1 MSVISHGAR
10 LAGATILPKVSYYR
24 GLVDKYTKFFIN
36 ETVEKNTI
44 LYESRDGKSMTDSPL
59 AIFEYLLKVD
69 KEQAYTH
76 IWSVTQ
82 NEELEKIKSLYKD
95 HKNVIFVI
103 RNSENYLKWLAK
115 AEYLI
120 NNSTFQPFVT
130 IKENQTYINTWHGTP
145 LKTMGFDIPG
155 NPANAKNVVRNFYM
169 ADFLISPNHHTTN
182 MFLKSY
188 RLNDNYSGKII
199 ESGYPRIDQTF
210 EKNKDEL
217 LKLLFDF
224 DITLDL
230 SKKIMLY
237 TPTCK
242 LNDPATF
249 SDEVKQIQSEMELVR
264 EKFDDSYNV
273 LVKVH
278 PFLYDEAKKNVALR
292 PFLITD
298 VIDTNK
304 LLGITDLLITDYSS
318 IFFDYLVTDKPIL
331 FYCWDDDLYSNQR
344 GKYFEYEELP
354 GAVAFNIDELL
365 ANIENLENNVPNY
378 QANYDKC
385 KEKFVCYDDGFVTER
400 IVNIIFNKENLPDV
414 VVIEPDTTKKSLLIY
429 PGGLRNNGIT
439 SSFLNLMQTIDYSQ
453 YRVVLLLDN
462 LSMPEQIKNVAS
474 VPENVTLL
482 FRYDVPLFTIKEHYR
497 DLKIHFNGVKK
508 GKEEQYPEEIY
519 KRELDRLMGTPNFD
533 VAIDFSGYSLHWS
546 KLILASQTKH
556 YVCYLHSDMK
566 LDQERTVNGKK
577 IHKINL
583 LGQFSVYDRYD
594 KLVSVSEP
602 IMEINKEQ
610 LKEYAAAEKFTY
622 ATNTINIKNILTI
635 NEQRP
640 IVKEVAQTILFV
652 RSGRLNRPE
661 KKLLIK
667 STRPD
672 MTLGSIQEKYLTSDE
687 VSVLGKFVYQSET
700 YYKISQDHIYLGW
713 VKAKEVS
720 VSPVSIL
727 SEKSVSKFG
736 KLNTYTDD
744 DFYSEPIGLEKSVPL
759 STAAELRNVYVD
771 ITKEVVTEEG
781 TSVLVTLKGKDLGWV
796 PKNKITWSKK
806 LSPNKK
812 ASLIVK
818 ILRQLVKVPNH
829 LQHKDKLK
837 EIAIRPLKK
846 EILSGYYRQAEVKA
860 LTAYEKPIETI
871 NPIQLGE
878 VEVLYVKSLSTTSNG
893 RWFEILTENHKTLWI
908 KEENLKL
915 TSLKDEEII
924 FEKEV
929 MYTATSK
936 ELLTTVYPT
945 LSDCIENKGQEIKAL
960 TQYQVIK
967 EAKTSLEREFLL
979 VSYEGKELWVGKEDL
994 VLEEV
999 TGITNAE
1006 GQVFSYPN
1014 PDVSNIVTVGR
1025 LSPEKN
1031 QIVLIQAF
1039 SEYQKTYPKS
1049 HLYII
1054 GAGVEAAKLEKEIS
1068 RLELKEKVTIL
1079 GQVYNPFEFMKQCDI
1094 FALTSLYEGQSLVLV
1109 EALTLQM
1116 KCVSTDIP
1124 ACRDVLQNGEYGLLT
1139 KTNDVKGVTDGLIS
1153 MMSKEQSDFKTF
1165 DPYKYNELALKEFY
1179 EQLEG

>member
-1 MSVISHGAR
+1 MSIISHGAR

-69 KEQAYTH
+69 KEQSYTH
-76 IWSVTQ
+76 IWSVTK

-95 HKNVIFVI
+95 HKNVIFVT
-103 RNSENYLKWLAK
+103 RNSESYLKWLAK

-210 EKNKDEL
+210 EKNKDQL

-439 SSFLNLMQTIDYSQ
+439 SSFLNLMLTID
-453 YRVVLLLDN
+453 
-462 LSMPEQIKNVAS
+462 
-474 VPENVTLL
+474 
-482 FRYDVPLFTIKEHYR
+482 
-497 DLKIHFNGVKK
+497 
-508 GKEEQYPEEIY
+508 
-519 KRELDRLMGTPNFD
+519 
-533 VAIDFSGYSLHWS
+533 
-546 KLILASQTKH
+546 
-556 YVCYLHSDMK
+556 
-566 LDQERTVNGKK
+566 
-577 IHKINL
+577 
-583 LGQFSVYDRYD
+583 
-594 KLVSVSEP
+594 
-602 IMEINKEQ
+602 
-610 LKEYAAAEKFTY
+610 
-622 ATNTINIKNILTI
+622 
-635 NEQRP
+635 
-640 IVKEVAQTILFV
+640 
-652 RSGRLNRPE
+652 
-661 KKLLIK
+661 
-667 STRPD
+667 
-672 MTLGSIQEKYLTSDE
+672 
-687 VSVLGKFVYQSET
+687 
-700 YYKISQDHIYLGW
+700 
-713 VKAKEVS
+713 
-720 VSPVSIL
+720 
-727 SEKSVSKFG
+727 
-736 KLNTYTDD
+736 
-744 DFYSEPIGLEKSVPL
+744 
-759 STAAELRNVYVD
+759 
-771 ITKEVVTEEG
+771 
-781 TSVLVTLKGKDLGWV
+781 
-796 PKNKITWSKK
+796 
-806 LSPNKK
+806 
-812 ASLIVK
+812 
-818 ILRQLVKVPNH
+818 
-829 LQHKDKLK
+829 
-837 EIAIRPLKK
+837 
-846 EILSGYYRQAEVKA
+846 
-860 LTAYEKPIETI
+860 
-871 NPIQLGE
+871 
-878 VEVLYVKSLSTTSNG
+878 
-893 RWFEILTENHKTLWI
+893 
-908 KEENLKL
+908 
-915 TSLKDEEII
+915 
-924 FEKEV
+924 
-929 MYTATSK
+929 
-936 ELLTTVYPT
+936 
-945 LSDCIENKGQEIKAL
+945 
-960 TQYQVIK
+960 
-967 EAKTSLEREFLL
+967 
-979 VSYEGKELWVGKEDL
+979 
-994 VLEEV
+994 
-999 TGITNAE
+999 
-1006 GQVFSYPN
+1006 
-1014 PDVSNIVTVGR
+1014 
-1025 LSPEKN
+1025 
-1031 QIVLIQAF
+1031 
-1039 SEYQKTYPKS
+1039 
-1049 HLYII
+1049 
-1054 GAGVEAAKLEKEIS
+1054 
-1068 RLELKEKVTIL
+1068 
-1079 GQVYNPFEFMKQCDI
+1079 
-1094 FALTSLYEGQSLVLV
+1094 
-1109 EALTLQM
+1109 
-1116 KCVSTDIP
+1116 
-1124 ACRDVLQNGEYGLLT
+1124 
-1139 KTNDVKGVTDGLIS
+1139 
-1153 MMSKEQSDFKTF
+1153 
-1165 DPYKYNELALKEFY
+1165 
-1179 EQLEG
+1179 

>member
-1 MSVISHGAR
+1 MSIISHGAR

-69 KEQAYTH
+69 KEQSYTH
-76 IWSVTQ
+76 IWSVTK

-95 HKNVIFVI
+95 HKNVIFVT
-103 RNSENYLKWLAK
+103 RNSESYLKWLAK

-210 EKNKDEL
+210 DKNKDEL

-292 PFLITD
+292 PFLIPD

-365 ANIENLENNVPNY
+365 VNIENLENDVTNY

-400 IVNIIFNKENLPDV
+400 IINIIFNKKDLSNV
-414 VVIEPDTTKKSLLIY
+414 VLIEPDTTKKSLLIY

-439 SSFLNLMQTIDYSQ
+439 SSFLNLMQSIDYNQ

-462 LSMPEQIKNVAS
+462 LSMPEQIKNISS
-474 VPENVTLL
+474 VPENVTVL

-497 DLKIHFNGVKK
+497 DLKIHFNGVRK
-508 GKEEQYPEEIY
+508 GKEEKYPDEIY
-519 KRELDRLMGTPNFD
+519 RRELNRLIGTPTFD
-533 VAIDFSGYSLHWS
+533 VAIDFSGYSLNWS
-546 KLILASQTKH
+546 KLVLASQAKH

-583 LGQFSVYDRYD
+583 LGQFSVYNRYD
-594 KLVSVSEP
+594 KLVSVSES
-602 IMEINKEQ
+602 IMEINKAQ
-610 LKEYAAAEKFTY
+610 LKDYASVEKFTY
-622 ATNTINIKNILTI
+622 ATNTINIEKILTT
-635 NEQRP
+635 N
-640 IVKEVAQTILFV
+640 AQTATVKKVSQTIMFI
-652 RSGRLNRPE
+652 RSGRLNSPE
-661 KKLLIK
+661 KKLRIQ

-672 MTLGSIQEKYLTSDE
+672 MQLGSVQEKCLTSDE
-687 VSVLGKFVYQSET
+687 VSILGEFVYQDET
-700 YYKISQDHIYLGW
+700 YYKMSQDHIYLGW
-713 VKAKEVS
+713 IKAKEVT
-720 VSPVSIL
+720 VYPVSIL
-727 SEKSVSKFG
+727 SEKSVSNFG
-736 KLNTYTDD
+736 KLNTYVDD
-744 DFYSEPIGLEKSVPL
+744 KFYSEPIGLEKSVPL
-759 STAAELRNVYVD
+759 SSAEKLRNVYVD
-771 ITKEVVTEEG
+771 VTKEVITEES
-781 TSVLVTLKGKDLGWV
+781 TSILVTLKGKELGWL
-796 PKNKITWSKK
+796 PKNKMTWSKK

-812 ASLIVK
+812 ANLIIK
-818 ILRQLVKVPNH
+818 TLRQVVKVANH
-829 LQHKDKLK
+829 LQHKNKVE
-837 EIAIRPLKK
+837 EIKMRPLKK
-846 EILSGYYRQAEVKA
+846 EILSAYYRQVDVKE
-860 LTAYEKPIETI
+860 LKAYENPIETS
-871 NPIQLGE
+871 NAIQLGK
-878 VEVLYVKSLSTTSNG
+878 VEVLFVNSLSTTSEG
-893 RWFEILTENHKTLWI
+893 RWFEIITEDHKILWV
-908 KEENLKL
+908 KEESITL
-915 TSLKDEEII
+915 TSLKNEEII
-924 FEKEV
+924 CEQDV
-929 MYTATSK
+929 MYRATSK
-936 ELLTTVYPT
+936 EILITAYST
-945 LSDCIENKGQEIKAL
+945 LSDCLENKGQEIKAL
-960 TQYQVIK
+960 PHYQVIK
-967 EAKTSLEREFLL
+967 KAKTSLEREFLL
-979 VSYEGKELWVGKEDL
+979 VNYEERKLWVGKENL
-994 VLEEV
+994 TIEEV

-1006 GQVFSYPN
+1006 GQLFTYPN
-1014 PDVSNIVTVGR
+1014 PDVTNIVTVGR

-1039 SEYQKTYPKS
+1039 NEYQKTYPES

-1054 GAGVEAAKLEKEIS
+1054 GAGVEAPKLDKEINALG
-1068 RLELKEKVTIL
+1068 LEEKVTML
-1079 GQVYNPFEFMKQCDI
+1079 GQVYNPFDFMKHCDI

-1124 ACRDVLQNGEYGLLT
+1124 ACRDVLQNGEYGVLT
-1139 KTNDVKGVTDGLIS
+1139 RTNDVQGVAEGL
-1153 MMSKEQSDFKTF
+1153 KEITAKDNKERGAF
-1165 DPYKYNELALKEFY
+1165 DPYIYNKKATEMFIDI
-1179 EQLEG
+1179 LE